1 MVGDGISIDVGMD
14 SWVPS
19 MDGLKP
25 IPKDDSIALKSL
37 MVSSLINP
45 RTHNWKE
52 DDLMDLFDMESIE
65 AIKRISI
72 PLMPR
77 KDKLVWFKD
86 PKGCFYVKSAYRV
99 SQETIRQCINDVLGK
114 NYGS

>member
-1 MVGDGISIDVGMD
+1 MVGDGITIDVGMD

-25 IPKDDSIALKSL
+25 IPKDDPIAVKSL

-45 RTHNWKE
+45 RTHNWNE
-52 DDLMDLFDMESIE
+52 DNLMDLFDTESIE

-77 KDKLVWFKD
+77 
-86 PKGCFYVKSAYRV
+86 
-99 SQETIRQCINDVLGK
+99 
-114 NYGS
+114 